1 MFGNLHHK
9 LFAAIYDPMQAAGER
24 TWLGAARADLL
35 GDISG
40 TVAEIG
46 GGTGANLP
54 HYRSADRVVICE
66 PDAEMRAR
74 LGDKLGRAHVPV
86 ETSAD
91 AADAIDAPDNSFD
104 AVVSTLVL
112 CTVPDPSAAF
122 AEARRVLRP
131 GGRLYF
137 LEHVRGHDEKVIR
150 TKERIEPVWSWLAL
164 GCHVTRDTVGLLES
178 DGWTVE
184 VRNEISPSKLPG
196 FLKPFVQGVATPPGN
211 GEASS

>member
-1 MFGNLHHK
+1 MLGNLHHK

-24 TWLGAARADLL
+24 TWLGAARSELL
-35 GDISG
+35 HDVTG

-46 GGTGANLP
+46 GGTGANLA
-54 HYRSADRVVICE
+54 HYRSADRVVIGE
-66 PDAEMRAR
+66 PDDEMRAR

-91 AADAIDAPDNSFD
+91 SADAIDAPDDSFH

-131 GGRLYF
+131 GGRLFF
-137 LEHVRGHDEKVIR
+137 LEHVRGHDEAVIR
-150 TKERIEPVWSWLAL
+150 RKERIEPFWSWLAL

-178 DGWTVE
+178 DGWSVE
-184 VRNEISPSKLPG
+184 VRNELSPSKLPA
-196 FLKPFVQGVATPPGN
+196 FLKPFVLGVATPTGPAPGTP
-211 GEASS
+211 